1 MVIPLTLEALIL
13 REKKNKRKT
22 KTMINNIK
30 NTMCRLADLTQE
42 QIDSLQ
48 KEMPYGQFDFRHNEP
63 YIGVTKAGGWGTWA
77 GAQYPAIVTYTE
89 MMQLLGKDMNKQTA
103 QEQIAVMQIEM
114 DKLKAIINKQ
124 EAKPEAKTGRVML
137 TGELSHNDKYY
148 ICTGDVADLSFSHDK
163 LDRKFIEA
171 GIAFHDKET
180 AERHLQCLKL
190 EQELR
195 RAQIAD
201 GGVRGEYCLILLN
214 DGSFYQM
221 DMSHYWEKI
230 SFNTHSARKAF
241 RAAHTDE
248 QLTLLIRGV

>member
-22 KTMINNIK
+22 MMNNIK
-30 NTMCRLADLTQE
+30 NTMCVISNLTTE
-42 QIDSLQ
+42 QIDILRE
-48 KEMPYGQFDFRHNEP
+48 EMPSGQFDFRHDEP
-63 YIGVTKAGGWGTWA
+63 YIGVTTSGNWGTWV
-77 GAQYPAIVTYTE
+77 GFDYPAIVTYTE

-114 DKLKAIINKQ
+114 DKLKAIID
-124 EAKPEAKTGRVML
+124 KPEAKTGRVLCM
-137 TGELSHNDKYY
+137 D
-148 ICTGDVADLSFSHDK
+148 DLERNARYWYVWNSVKSSRMDY
-163 LDRKFIEA
+163 DGTDNSRIDA
-171 GIAFHDKET
+171 GMAFHDKET
-180 AERHLQCLKL
+180 AERHLQYLKL

-214 DGSFYQM
+214 DGSFHQM

>member
-1 MVIPLTLEALIL
+1 MVIPLTPEALIL

-63 YIGVTKAGGWGTWA
+63 YIGVTKAGGWGTWE
-77 GAQYPAIVTYTE
+77 GAHYPAIKTYAG
-89 MMQLLGKDMNKQTA
+89 MMQLLKGKDMNKQTA
-103 QEQIAVMQIEM
+103 QEQMAVMQIEM
-114 DKLKAIINKQ
+114 DKLKAIID
-124 EAKPEAKTGRVML
+124 KPEAKTGRVLCM
-137 TGELSHNDKYY
+137 D
-148 ICTGDVADLSFSHDK
+148 DLERNARYWYVWNSVKSSRMDY
-163 LDRKFIEA
+163 DGTDNSRIDA
-171 GIAFHDKET
+171 GNAFHDEQS
-180 AERHLQCLKL
+180 AERHLEYLKL

-201 GGVRGEYCLILLN
+201 GEATGDERYDVILN
-214 DGSFYQM
+214 CKDGKLHSPKALVF
-221 DMSHYWEKI
+221 HEKI
-230 SFNTHSARKAF
+230 SFNTVEARDRF
-241 RAAHTDE
+241 RSTHTDE